1 MKAVNI
7 HMNSS
12 ANTEAEPAVTTAAEL
27 GFLIYVSIATHPFTQ
42 DELIE
47 LLQVSRKNNT
57 AVGLTGILLYKEGKF
72 MQLLEGTKEAIDRTF
87 IRVQHDPRHRDV
99 ITLLSG
105 EQEERAFA
113 DFSMGFQNLD
123 DLSVQ
128 SLPGYSAYLDTPL
141 SADAF
146 SHDPTNAQRL
156 LRIFKRTGLGL

>member
-1 MKAVNI
+1 
-7 HMNSS
+7 
-12 ANTEAEPAVTTAAEL
+12 
-27 GFLIYVSIATHPFTQ
+27 
-42 DELIE
+42 
-47 LLQVSRKNNT
+47 
-57 AVGLTGILLYKEGKF
+57 

-87 IRVQHDPRHRDV
+87 ARVQHDPRHRDV

-123 DLSVQ
+123 DPSVQ